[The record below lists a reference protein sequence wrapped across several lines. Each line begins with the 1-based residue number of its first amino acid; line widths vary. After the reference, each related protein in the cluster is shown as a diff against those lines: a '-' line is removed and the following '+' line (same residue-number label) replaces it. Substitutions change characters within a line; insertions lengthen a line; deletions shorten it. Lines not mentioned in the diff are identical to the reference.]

1 MAFTSYSELQTA
13 IGQWLKRSDRAAVI
27 PDYIKLAETRIKT
40 LVRLRVM
47 ETEVDLSTTQGSDV
61 IAIPNDFKSPIALW
75 IADINPREQLEQL
88 LPQSM
93 PYNTV
98 SNRPMYWCV
107 DGRNLRF
114 QTPANQVYPI
124 KLRYQQHFG
133 LSDTTTSNYLLEDY
147 PDVYLFGAMV
157 EALNDVQDFAQAEIW
172 EKRFQTA
179 VFQCNNQEASNQEN
193 VKLRTE
199 FGSANKRRFNIFR
212 GY

>member
-179 VFQCNNQEASNQEN
+179 VFQCNNQEASNQES

>member
-1 MAFTSYSELQTA
+1 MALASYSDLKA
-13 IGQWLKRSDRAAVI
+13 SIAQWLKRSDREAVI

-47 ETEVDLSTTQGSDV
+47 ETEASLATTQNSDA
-61 IAIPNDFKSPIALW
+61 IAIPDDFKSPIALW

-98 SNRPMYWCV
+98 ANRPLYWCV
-107 DGRNLRF
+107 DGRNIRF

-133 LSDTTTSNYLLEDY
+133 LSDSVTSNYLLEDY
-147 PDVYLFGAMV
+147 PDVYLFGSLV
-157 EALNDVQDFAQAEIW
+157 EALNDVQDFQQAEIW

-179 VFQCNNQEASNQEN
+179 VFQCNNQEASNQEG